1 MRPGSAVR
9 PQWWANEV
17 SPDSRQGQSRV
28 WRNAGYDGFFVPD
41 ASACASG
48 AESSER
54 VMTRETDTI
63 WRLFDGDG
71 GTDCRSRTAL
81 ERLAKRLGR
90 ASADACHRLGI
101 AFDIVHLIRIKGSV
115 IVERTKGRYRL
126 GATKRAPIS
135 SP

>member
-1 MRPGSAVR
+1 
-9 PQWWANEV
+9 
-17 SPDSRQGQSRV
+17 
-28 WRNAGYDGFFVPD
+28 
-41 ASACASG
+41 
-48 AESSER
+48 
-54 VMTRETDTI
+54 MTRETDTI